1 MKISTARAA
10 LSSGVSSISR
20 AATGIRVMSA
30 VVILVLAAPGHAAA
44 QDATLPNIVLIVS
57 DYMGYSDIEP
67 YGATDVRTPALR
79 EISRDGVRF
88 TSYYAASPVCGPSR
102 AALLSGRYPARV
114 RMEANVPPDFG
125 GLSFEYGTL
134 VRELKAAGYRT
145 AMVGKWHLGRG
156 VGYSPRSH
164 GFDSFFGHHDWT
176 IGYHTHLNQAGQ
188 PGLYRGEELVSEE
201 GYLTEL
207 LSIEATRFIEASAGA
222 PFFLYLAYNA
232 GLPPYQGP
240 DLPEAEWQTGW
251 NVSEATREDYIAMVE
266 AMDEGIGTVMGK
278 LDELGLAEN
287 TLVIYT
293 YDHGGQDLV
302 RSDPLF
308 HGFGSLW
315 EGGIRVPLLVRWPAR
330 IESSQD
336 VDRPSIAMDL
346 TATMLAAAGREPETL
361 DLDGRNL
368 LPLLVDG
375 AEVPAETLYWRFQ
388 GPGGIM
394 RAVRRD
400 NWKFLVDRDAH
411 FLFDLDTDI
420 GERNNLFSSQPELA
434 EELRQAFMAWSQS
447 LTARAIP

>member
-1 MKISTARAA
+1 MEPVNAI
-10 LSSGVSSISR
+10 
-20 AATGIRVMSA
+20 
-30 VVILVLAAPGHAAA
+30 A
-44 QDATLPNIVLIVS
+44 QDAALPNIVLIVS

-67 YGATDVRTPALR
+67 YGATDVRTPALS
-79 EISRDGVRF
+79 EIARGGVRF

-102 AALLSGRYPARV
+102 AALLSGRYPGRV
-114 RMEANVPPDFG
+114 QMEANVPPDFG
-125 GLSFEYGTL
+125 GLSFQYGTL
-134 VRELKAAGYRT
+134 VRELEAAGYRT

-156 VGYSPRSH
+156 PGYSPRSH
-164 GFDSFFGHHDWT
+164 GFDTFYGFHDWT

-188 PGLYRGEELVSEE
+188 AGLYRGDELVSEE

-207 LSIEATRFIEASAGA
+207 LSTEATRFIEASAGS

-240 DLPEAEWQTGW
+240 DLPETEWQSGW
-251 NVSEATREDYIAMVE
+251 NVSEAKRDDYIAMVE
-266 AMDEGIGTVMGK
+266 AMDEGIGRVIAK

-287 TLVIYT
+287 TLVLYT

-330 IESSQD
+330 IESAQE

-346 TATMLAAAGREPETL
+346 TATMLAAAGRAPETL
-361 DLDGRNL
+361 DLDGTNL

-375 AEVPAETLYWRFQ
+375 TDVPAETLFWRFQ

-411 FLFDLDTDI
+411 FLFDLDADI

-447 LTARAIP
+447 LTTGSR

>member
-1 MKISTARAA
+1 MNIASVRTAVWAGTAHGRRAVA
-10 LSSGVSSISR
+10 GCE
-20 AATGIRVMSA
+20 M
-30 VVILVLAAPGHAAA
+30 LAIIAIVTLMAPGSAAA
-44 QDATLPNIVLIVS
+44 QDAALPNIVLIVS

-67 YGATDVRTPALR
+67 YGATDVRTPALSAIAR
-79 EISRDGVRF
+79 AGVRF

-114 RMEANVPPDFG
+114 RMEANVAPDFG

-134 VRELKAAGYRT
+134 VRELNAAGYRT
-145 AMVGKWHLGRG
+145 AMIGKWHLGRG
-156 VGYSPRSH
+156 PGYSPRSH
-164 GFDSFFGHHDWT
+164 GFDTFYGFHDWT

-201 GYLTEL
+201 GYLTQL
-207 LSIEATRFIEASAGA
+207 LSTEAARFIEESAGS

-251 NVSEATREDYIAMVE
+251 NVAEATRDDYIAMVE
-266 AMDEGIGTVMGK
+266 AMDEGIGRVTDK

-315 EGGIRVPLLVRWPAR
+315 EGGIRVPLLVRWPER
-330 IESSQD
+330 ISGAQE
-336 VDRPSIAMDL
+336 VHRPSIAMDL
-346 TATMLAAAGREPETL
+346 TATMLAAAGREPEAL

-375 AEVPAETLYWRFQ
+375 TDVEAQTLYWRFQ

-394 RAVRRD
+394 RALRRD

-411 FLFDLDTDI
+411 FLFDLDADV
-420 GERNNLFSSQPELA
+420 GERNNLFASRPELA

-447 LTARAIP
+447 VTAGSR

>member
-1 MKISTARAA
+1 MKIPMD
-10 LSSGVSSISR
+10 
-20 AATGIRVMSA
+20 GIRVIA
-30 VVILVLAAPGHAAA
+30 TAVILMLMAPASATA
-44 QDATLPNIVLIVS
+44 QDTALPNIVLIVS

-79 EISRDGVRF
+79 AIARGGVRF
-88 TSYYAASPVCGPSR
+88 TSYYSASPVCGPSR
-102 AALLSGRYPARV
+102 AALLSGRYPGRV
-114 RMEANVPPDFG
+114 QMETNVAPDYG
-125 GLSFEYGTL
+125 GLSFRYGTL
-134 VRELKAAGYRT
+134 VRELKSAGYRT
-145 AMVGKWHLGRG
+145 AMIGKWHLGRG
-156 VGYSPRSH
+156 PGYSPRNH
-164 GFDSFFGHHDWT
+164 GFDSFYGFHDWT

-188 PGLYRGEELVSEE
+188 PGLYRGEEVVSEE

-207 LSIEATRFIEASAGA
+207 LSTEATRFIEASAGS

-240 DLPEAEWQTGW
+240 DLPETEWQSGW
-251 NVSEATREDYIAMVE
+251 NVSEATRADYIAMVE
-266 AMDEGIGTVMGK
+266 AMDDGIGRVMAK
-278 LDELGLAEN
+278 LDELDLAEN

-315 EGGIRVPLLVRWPAR
+315 EGGIRVPLLVRWPSQ
-330 IESSQD
+330 IERGQE

-346 TATMLAAAGREPETL
+346 TATMLAAAGREPEAL

-375 AEVPAETLYWRFQ
+375 TDVPAETLYWRFQ

-400 NWKFLVDRDAH
+400 NWKFLVDRDAS
-411 FLFDLDTDI
+411 FLFDLDDDI
-420 GERNNLFSSQPELA
+420 GERKNLFARQPELA

-447 LTARAIP
+447 LTASSR

>member
-1 MKISTARAA
+1 MKVSAGLRAMAA
-10 LSSGVSSISR
+10 L
-20 AATGIRVMSA
+20 
-30 VVILVLAAPGHAAA
+30 VILLLMTFGSATA
-44 QDATLPNIVLIVS
+44 QDAPRPNIVLIVS

-67 YGATDVRTPALR
+67 YGATDVRTPALSA
-79 EISRDGVRF
+79 IARDGVRF

-134 VRELKAAGYRT
+134 VRELETAGYRT
-145 AMVGKWHLGRG
+145 AMIGKWHLGRG
-156 VGYSPRSH
+156 PGYSPRSH
-164 GFDSFFGHHDWT
+164 GFDEFYGFHDWT

-188 PGLYRGEELVSEE
+188 PGLYRGEELVDED

-207 LSIEATRFIEASAGA
+207 LSTEATRFIEANAGS

-240 DLPEAEWQTGW
+240 DLPEAEWQSGW
-251 NVSEATREDYIAMVE
+251 NVSEARREDYIAMVE
-266 AMDEGIGTVMGK
+266 AMDEGIGRVMGK
-278 LDELGLAEN
+278 LDELDLAEN
-287 TLVIYT
+287 TLVLYT

-330 IESSQD
+330 IEGAQEI
-336 VDRPSIAMDL
+336 DRPSIAMDL
-346 TATMLAAAGREPETL
+346 TATMLAAAGRDPAAL
-361 DLDGRNL
+361 DLDGANL
-368 LPLLVDG
+368 LPLLADG
-375 AEVPAETLYWRFQ
+375 TEVPAETLYWRFQ

-400 NWKFLVDRDAH
+400 NWKFVVDRDAH
-411 FLFDLDTDI
+411 FLFDLDADI

-447 LTARAIP
+447 VTAGGR

>member
-1 MKISTARAA
+1 MTIPGFRVMASVVVLAMLAPA
-10 LSSGVSSISR
+10 LSR
-20 AATGIRVMSA
+20 
-30 VVILVLAAPGHAAA
+30 A
-44 QDATLPNIVLIVS
+44 QDAAPPNIVLIVS

-67 YGATDVRTPALR
+67 YGARDVRTPSLSALAR
-79 EISRDGVRF
+79 GGVRF

-114 RMEANVPPDFG
+114 QMEANVAPDFG
-125 GLSFEYGTL
+125 GLSFQYGTL
-134 VRELKAAGYRT
+134 VRELDAAGYRT
-145 AMVGKWHLGRG
+145 AMIGKWHLGRG
-156 VGYSPRSH
+156 PGYSPRSH
-164 GFDSFFGHHDWT
+164 GFDSFYGFHDWT

-188 PGLYRGEELVSEE
+188 PGLYRGEEVVSED

-207 LSIEATRFIEASAGA
+207 LSTEATRFIEESAGS

-240 DLPEAEWQTGW
+240 DLPESEWQSGW
-251 NVSEATREDYIAMVE
+251 NVSEARREDYIAMVE
-266 AMDEGIGTVMGK
+266 AMDEGIGRVMSK
-278 LDELGLAEN
+278 LDELDLAEN

-302 RSDPLF
+302 NSDPLF

-330 IESSQD
+330 IERGQE

-346 TATMLAAAGREPETL
+346 TATMLAAAGRETENL
-361 DLDGRNL
+361 DLDGTNL

-375 AEVPAETLYWRFQ
+375 TEVPAETLYWRFQ

-400 NWKFLVDRDAH
+400 NWKFLVDRDAS
-411 FLFDLDTDI
+411 FLFDLDDDI
-420 GERNNLFSSQPELA
+420 GERHNLYASEPELA
-434 EELRQAFMAWSQS
+434 EELRQAFMTWSQS
-447 LTARAIP
+447 VTTVSR